1 MNSWIQLLNENQL
14 SPSARWGHSMCKL
27 NENIIFMFGGYAGI
41 NMYNLDSV
49 YFNDIWL
56 FDLRNLMW
64 K

>member
-1 MNSWIQLLNENQL
+1 
-14 SPSARWGHSMCKL
+14 
-27 NENIIFMFGGYAGI
+27 MFGGYAGI
-41 NMYNLDSV
+41 NMYILDSV